1 MPAAISPER
10 LAAAHALLRGEA
22 PTQTRVAAAM
32 GIHATTLAHYK
43 AKLGWVLLDYRR
55 ADVTAAHQE
64 LQLRLTARFVTGSAA
79 ADEGSQAQADDGLAA
94 ESGAPSSDASIADMP
109 ELSLDEQIAQLG
121 RVLSR
126 QMARILGVADKTGSG
141 LTKAQADTLAV
152 SMRLAEKFGALA
164 SERAA
169 EKQKRSDGQLAGI
182 LSRVD
187 RRIVELARGLAARM
201 GGGEPRP

>member
-1 MPAAISPER
+1 MPAAITAER
-10 LAAAHALLRGEA
+10 LAAGYALMRGEA
-22 PTQTRVAAAM
+22 PTQVRVSIAM
-32 GIHATTLAHYK
+32 DVHPTTLAHYK
-43 AKLGWVLLDYRR
+43 AKLDWTTPDYRR
-55 ADVTAAHQE
+55 KDVLAAHTE
-64 LQLRLTARFVTGSAA
+64 LYRRLMARFVTGSAD
-79 ADEGSQAQADDGLAA
+79 ADELQAETLTADADAD
-94 ESGAPSSDASIADMP
+94 PSSDMGAEDIP